1 MVEQNDDHHN
11 HDCDRDEHREFSS
24 SSSFIANKRQE
35 AHKEKLKVA
44 ITSIVASAGL
54 AIFKI
59 VIGFSTNSLG
69 ILSEAFHSGLD
80 IIAALMTLYA
90 IRMVMKPPDLKYTYG
105 YAKVESVS
113 SLSEII
119 LLFAAAGWIFYEGI
133 ERILFKSVQPEITI
147 FSFIIMLV
155 SIGIDFGRSRA
166 LYRTAR
172 KYGSQA
178 LEADALHFKSDMI
191 SSSIVIVGL
200 LFVFSFHIPKADA
213 YAAVTVAGMMIYT
226 SLGLGRRTLD
236 VLLDKAPKGAY
247 QRVLEAVSGLDG
259 VDRAH
264 DIRIRKMGS
273 ETFVDMHI
281 GVPRTSTHDK
291 AHKVATSVEE
301 KVRDVLPASDVLVH
315 VDATESANETITDR
329 IRLVAEK
336 QKA

>member
-11 HDCDRDEHREFSS
+11 HDCDQDEHREFSS

-59 VIGFSTNSLG
+59 VIGISTNSLG

-166 LYRTAR
+166 LCRTAR

-191 SSSIVIVGL
+191 SSSIVIVGSAFRIL
-200 LFVFSFHIPKADA
+200 IS
-213 YAAVTVAGMMIYT
+213 Y
-226 SLGLGRRTLD
+226 S
-236 VLLDKAPKGAY
+236 KG
-247 QRVLEAVSGLDG
+247 
-259 VDRAH
+259 
-264 DIRIRKMGS
+264 
-273 ETFVDMHI
+273 
-281 GVPRTSTHDK
+281 
-291 AHKVATSVEE
+291 
-301 KVRDVLPASDVLVH
+301 
-315 VDATESANETITDR
+315 
-329 IRLVAEK
+329 
-336 QKA
+336 